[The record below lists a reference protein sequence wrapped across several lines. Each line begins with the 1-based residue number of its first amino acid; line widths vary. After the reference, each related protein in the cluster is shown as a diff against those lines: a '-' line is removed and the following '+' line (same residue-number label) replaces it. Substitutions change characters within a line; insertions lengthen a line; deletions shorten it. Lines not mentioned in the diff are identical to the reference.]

1 MVIDQILRQWALN
14 LDFLHGRMSF
24 ICGPRQ
30 IGKTTLAQ
38 HHLERLNQIENYHNW
53 DSIALRQQFA
63 SNPFFFIENISL
75 PLSSGQKIPIK
86 KRPWVIFD
94 EIHKYPQWKSILK
107 GYFDEFKNQVNF
119 VITGSARL
127 DYFRRSGDS
136 LVGRDFLFK
145 LHPLHPH
152 DLTGT
157 RLNREDAWHPKLPMP
172 SFDKVDMPFKDAVA
186 LLYDLTGFPEPLS
199 IGTRDFY
206 ERWKNNHI
214 SLITGEDIRDLTRIT
229 NIEKL
234 QTLLFLLPERV
245 GSPLSLN
252 SLKGILGCAHASVQ
266 NWLEALKT
274 VYLAFD
280 VAPYTAQLA
289 RSVRKERKYYLWDW
303 GLLDNQGKR
312 FENFVAVQL
321 QRAVSA
327 WTEWGKGNY
336 QLMYVR
342 TKDGRE
348 VDFVITENN
357 KPYILVEC
365 KKTDKF
371 PAANLRYFKERIK
384 VSLAFQVI
392 ETSGYLKQ
400 VDRGIFIIGLD
411 RFLAAF
417 P

>member
-1 MVIDQILRQWALN
+1 MIIDLILEQWALD
-14 LDFLHGRMSF
+14 LGFLHGRMSF

-30 IGKTTLAQ
+30 IGKTTLVQ
-38 HHLERLNQIENYHNW
+38 RHLERLDQIENYHNW

-63 SNPFFFIENISL
+63 SNPFFFIENIAL
-75 PLSSGQKIPIK
+75 PLASGQKIPIE
-86 KRPWVIFD
+86 KRPWVVFD
-94 EIHKYPQWKSILK
+94 EIHKYPQWKNILK
-107 GYFDEFKNQVNF
+107 GYFDEFKNKINF

-127 DYFRRSGDS
+127 DYFRKSGDS
-136 LVGRDFLFK
+136 LVGRYFLFK

-152 DLTGT
+152 DLAGT
-157 RLNREDAWHPKLPMP
+157 RLNRETAWHPKLPMSSYDKP
-172 SFDKVDMPFKDAVA
+172 DKSFQDAVA
-186 LLYDLTGFPEPLS
+186 QLYDLTGFPEPLS
-199 IGTRDFY
+199 VGTRDFY

-214 SLITGEDIRDLTRIT
+214 SLITGEDIRDLTKIT

-252 SLKGILGCAHASVQ
+252 SLKSILGCAHASVQ

-274 VYLAFD
+274 VYLVFD
-280 VAPYTAQLA
+280 IAPYAARLA
-289 RSVRKERKYYLWDW
+289 RSVRKEHKYYLWDW
-303 GLLDNQGKR
+303 GLIEDQGKR

-348 VDFVITENN
+348 VDFVITEKN
-357 KPYILVEC
+357 KPYILIEC
-365 KKTDKF
+365 KKSDKSL
-371 PAANLRYFKERIK
+371 AANLRYFKERIQ
-384 VSLAFQVI
+384 VPLAFQVI

-400 VDRGIFIIGLD
+400 VDRGTFIIGLD
-411 RFLAAF
+411 RFLSTL